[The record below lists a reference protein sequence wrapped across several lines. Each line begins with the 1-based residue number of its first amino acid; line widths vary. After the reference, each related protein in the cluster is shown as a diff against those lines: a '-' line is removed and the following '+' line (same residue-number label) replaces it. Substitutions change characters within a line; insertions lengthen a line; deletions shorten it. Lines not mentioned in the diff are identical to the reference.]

1 MAECSSSFNLLLLL
15 VVQAV
20 VGVTLLPPADLLV
33 VAYLGTR
40 VTLTLECFTFL
51 FPDFSGCPGSVS
63 SLSTP
68 ATLFMTGGF

>member
-1 MAECSSSFNLLLLL
+1 MAKCSSSFSLLLL

-33 VAYLGTR
+33 VAYFATC
-40 VTLTLECFTFL
+40 VTLTLECLTLL